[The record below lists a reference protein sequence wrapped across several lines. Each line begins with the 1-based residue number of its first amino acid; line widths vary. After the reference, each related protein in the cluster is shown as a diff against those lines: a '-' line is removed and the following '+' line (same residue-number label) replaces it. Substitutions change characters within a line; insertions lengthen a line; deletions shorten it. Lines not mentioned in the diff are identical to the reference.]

1 MANIPGATNVLPGVF
16 TDVVTES
23 RGTAVAGGLRVPAIM
38 GQGLTTQTI
47 VSAAVGNGKDGLN
60 PSYTSASGADGRHF
74 LISTPPVVLNRTTL
88 YRNGIPLVGLE
99 SKITPN
105 TTFPY
110 AYDYRFDSETGR
122 IEMQTAHLQD
132 LGGDNYAPFTTNK
145 GDGYVGPLTLV
156 DKNASQETWSVRCV
170 SVRRDNSNQPIAG
183 TAKFIAVGSVSGN
196 KTDAAGNPK
205 VWTSNGEVVSND
217 IISFAINQT
226 VGGTPFQEGDGF
238 TIKVASGKLS
248 PNDSLVATYI
258 PESYL
263 NDPVQLQGMDQ
274 VVKRFGNPSV
284 SNSLSLGAQLAFANS
299 ASSIMALQCAPPV
312 PRRTPITLSESVK
325 STSVLPDDFVFPLP
339 LNFIPDVNSNIH
351 FFVVDNATGIET
363 QILPNKYEYYTVN
376 TTGKPTYEQFS
387 ITDSEYSF
395 NYSLVRNY
403 KDNGTMLSGFD
414 GYIARD
420 LSNVSGDNCVFSV
433 PNFVFSKE
441 EYQNKIIKV
450 IDAENVANNAEY
462 TITSVNDNKLYGVVV
477 ANSYDPWVSASSLEF
492 EVIEPSTGLPIA
504 GYSGSDGSLFFT
516 PGLDKEPT
524 AYFTSTGVTFI
535 DLTGKRIKIKTPGYD
550 QGTFDIVAFNPPATP
565 PNTLQIKK
573 SVVIESGLN
582 YSILD
587 PDLKTDYV
595 IIHNDVVPDG
605 YGLRVN
611 VINEKDAKFYDAGW
625 VYALE
630 SLEKTNVDIVVPLP
644 NATISV
650 IFQNAL
656 NHCLT
661 MSNIRNRKE
670 RVLFVGAISG
680 LAPENL
686 IGSAADGTNTP
697 VAVENIGIL
706 EGVQGDVV
714 LDGSAEDLANYSVSD
729 AFGGTYRCVYFY
741 PDQIVVQAGTENVLI
756 DGFYIAAAAAGYLA
770 GQPRVEIPLTNKVL
784 SGFSILRN
792 KLFSQLT
799 LESLA
804 SSGVCT
810 LQPVAGGGR
819 VVWGITT
826 TQSGFAEEQEISIV
840 FIRDRIA
847 KSLRASF
854 AGYIGLP
861 ETQTTQITLANQAIN
876 VLNSFINQSL
886 ITAYADLTVQ
896 RDSVDPRQWNILVK
910 VQPTYPV
917 NWIYIRVGVG
927 TI

>member
-1 MANIPGATNVLPGVF
+1 MSNIPGATNVLPGVF

-47 VSAAVGNGKDGLN
+47 VAAAVGNGKDGLN
-60 PSYTSASGADGRHF
+60 PSYTSANGADGRHF
-74 LISTPPVVLNRTTL
+74 LLSSYPVVLNRTTL
-88 YRNGIPLVGLE
+88 YRNGVPLVGLE
-99 SKITPN
+99 GKIVPN
-105 TTFPY
+105 TTFAY
-110 AYDYRFDSETGR
+110 AYDYRFDRETGR
-122 IEMQTAHLQD
+122 IEMQSAHLQD

-145 GDGYVGPLTLV
+145 GDGYVSTLTLV

-170 SVRRDNSNQPIAG
+170 SVRRDNSNQPIPG
-183 TAKFIAVGSVSGN
+183 TAKFIAVGSISGN

-205 VWTSNGEVVSND
+205 VWTSNGEIVSND
-217 IISFAINQT
+217 IISFAINQN

-238 TIKVASGKLS
+238 SIKVVSGKLS

-258 PESYL
+258 VESYL

-274 VVKRFGNPSV
+274 VAKRFGNPSV

-312 PRRTPITLSESVK
+312 PRRTPITLSEGVK

-339 LNFIPDVNSNIH
+339 LNFVPDPDANIH
-351 FFVVDNATGIET
+351 FFVTDNATGIET
-363 QILPNKYEYYTVN
+363 QSLPNKYDYYTVN
-376 TTGKPTYEQFS
+376 TTGKPTYDQF
-387 ITDSEYSF
+387 IFDSQYSF
-395 NYSLVRNY
+395 SYSLVQNY
-403 KDNGTMLSGFD
+403 ENNGTIISGFD

-420 LSNVSGDNCVFSV
+420 LNNVSGDNCVFSI
-433 PNFVFSKE
+433 PNFVFSKDTF
-441 EYQNKIIKV
+441 QNKIIKI

-462 TITSVNDNKLYGVVV
+462 TITSVVDNKLYGAVV
-477 ANSYDPWVSASSLEF
+477 ANSYDPWVSESSLEF
-492 EVIEPSTGLPIA
+492 EVIEPSTGLPIS
-504 GYSGSDGSLFFT
+504 GYSGSDGIITFV
-516 PGLDKEPT
+516 PGSEKGAT
-524 AYFTSTGVTFI
+524 ATITSTVTFTN
-535 DLTGKRIKIKTPGYD
+535 LTGKRLKVKTAGPN
-550 QGTFDIVAFNPPATP
+550 QGTFDIVSYIGTNQ
-565 PNTLQIKK
+565 LGIKK
-573 SVVIESGLN
+573 SVVIESGLT

-587 PDLKTDYV
+587 PDLKTMYV

-625 VYALE
+625 IYALE

-644 NATISV
+644 SATISV

-661 MSNIRNRKE
+661 MSKIRNRKE
-670 RVLFVGAISG
+670 RVLFV
-680 LAPENL
+680 L
-686 IGSAADGTNTP
+686 IGSATDGTNTP
-697 VAVENIGIL
+697 VAVEDIGIL
-706 EGVQGDVV
+706 EGIQGDVV
-714 LDGSAEDLANYSVSD
+714 LDGSVEDLANYSVSD

-741 PDQIVVQAGTENVLI
+741 PDQIVVQAGVENVLI